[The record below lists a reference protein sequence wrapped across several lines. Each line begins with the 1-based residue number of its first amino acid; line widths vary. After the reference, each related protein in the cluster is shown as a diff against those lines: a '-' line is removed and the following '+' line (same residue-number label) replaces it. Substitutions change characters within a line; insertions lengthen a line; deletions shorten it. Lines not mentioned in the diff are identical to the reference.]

1 MKEYQCVV
9 VTKPEQRPPFQ
20 VENVIYGFTD
30 AAKRRPGLK
39 IFMLR

>member
-1 MKEYQCVV
+1 MSEYQGAV

-20 VENVIYGFTD
+20 VENVIYGFMD
-30 AAKRRPGLK
+30 AAKRRSGLK